1 MKPREPTSGT
11 VPHHRNPLDPLGR
24 ATAQRVVPTAA
35 PQAQQQQQQQQQQSP
50 PGEELKWTGLAAFI
64 KQYQHVIFLATVVVV
79 LLCIFLLMRLAT
91 RSFFR
96 KLWGIVEMLR
106 QKLGPGPQVVAEKKF
121 V

>member
-1 MKPREPTSGT
+1 MS
-11 VPHHRNPLDPLGR
+11 
-24 ATAQRVVPTAA
+24 
-35 PQAQQQQQQQQQQSP
+35 
-50 PGEELKWTGLAAFI
+50 GEELKWTGLAAFI